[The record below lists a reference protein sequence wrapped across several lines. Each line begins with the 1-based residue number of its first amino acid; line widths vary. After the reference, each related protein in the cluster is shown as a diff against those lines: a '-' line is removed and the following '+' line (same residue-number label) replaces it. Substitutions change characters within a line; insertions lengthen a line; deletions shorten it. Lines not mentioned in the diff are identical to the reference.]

1 MNGAEWFRLKAARD
15 KVATIESTV
24 TAFLHSTES
33 LAWPICIGRDIETRG
48 GYLHPPKPKLSSQ
61 DGQGRLLHDVANI
74 ELQAMELAMR
84 TLGEYPEA
92 PRAFREELADLAL
105 QEAKHLR
112 LCLDAM
118 DELERPWGTWPIHLA
133 LWEQAP
139 SKTASRT
146 SLIERIFVVHR
157 HMEGSGLDAGSAILT
172 RLSGV
177 GRTQA
182 KAVVQL
188 ILKEEVDHVAFG
200 TKWYRALCLSEG
212 LDPDGCFAE
221 LLPRALVNSPRT
233 EKFDMELRRKA
244 GFNEAEIQCLL
255 RTQGSAVCGG
265 D

>member
-15 KVATIESTV
+15 KISTIESAVADLLQATDILNV
-24 TAFLHSTES
+24 PA
-33 LAWPICIGRDIETRG
+33 APGRDVEARPSF
-48 GYLHPPKPKLSSQ
+48 LFPPKPKLSSQ

-92 PRAFREELADLAL
+92 PRAFREELADLAV

-118 DELERPWGTWPIHLA
+118 DEIDRPWGTWPIHLA

-139 SKTASRT
+139 LKATTCT

-177 GRTQA
+177 GRTRA

-200 TKWYRALCLSEG
+200 TKWYRTLCLSEG
-212 LDPDGCFAE
+212 LDPDGCFSE
-221 LLPRALVNSPRT
+221 LLPRALANSPRT
-233 EKFDMELRRKA
+233 EKPDMELRRKA
-244 GFNEAEIQCLL
+244 GFSEFEIQCLL
-255 RTQGSAVCGG
+255 RTHGFSI
-265 D
+265 

>member
-15 KVATIESTV
+15 KIATIESAAA
-24 TAFLHSTES
+24 AFLHSTES
-33 LAWPICIGRDIETRG
+33 LAWPIGIGRDIETRE

-92 PRAFREELADLAL
+92 PQAFREELADLAL

-118 DELERPWGTWPIHLA
+118 DEIERPWGTWPIHLA

-139 SKTASRT
+139 LKATTRT
-146 SLIERIFVVHR
+146 SLIERVFVVHR

-177 GRTQA
+177 GRTRA

-200 TKWYRALCLSEG
+200 TKWYRTLCRSEG
-212 LDPDGCFAE
+212 LDPDGCFSE
-221 LLPRALVNSPRT
+221 LLPRALSNSPRT
-233 EKFDMELRRKA
+233 EKPDMELRRKA
-244 GFNEAEIQCLL
+244 GFSEFEIQCLL
-255 RTQGSAVCGG
+255 RTHGFSI
-265 D
+265 

>member
-15 KVATIESTV
+15 KIATIESTV
-24 TAFLHSTES
+24 AAFLRSTES
-33 LAWPICIGRDIETRG
+33 LAWPIELGRDIETRA
-48 GYLHPPKPKLSSQ
+48 GYLLPPKPKLSSQ

-139 SKTASRT
+139 IKAITRT
-146 SLIERIFVVHR
+146 SLLERVFVVHR

-177 GRTQA
+177 GRTRA

-200 TKWYRALCLSEG
+200 TKWYRTLCLSEG
-212 LDPDGCFAE
+212 LDPDSCFAE
-221 LLPRALVNSPRT
+221 LLPRALANSPRT
-233 EKFDMELRRKA
+233 EKFDMDLRRRA
-244 GFNEAEIQCLL
+244 GFNESEIQCLL
-255 RTQGSAVCGG
+255 RTQQACA